1 MDWQIR
7 HVKTGKV
14 TQNVTEETSLVQYN
28 PDALREIE
36 DLLMELRGN
45 PEDRVEIRF
54 IGDDDD

>member
-7 HVKTGKV
+7 H
-14 TQNVTEETSLVQYN
+14 VTEETSLVQYN